1 MDFDPFSE
9 TGYWMQLAC
18 SYQSP
23 GVGQNMWS
31 LNCPWEDGY
40 SSSCLLELPKALF
53 VSCKIVIQLYLYL
66 RESGIYCK
74 NMWDTWHIYI
84 YYIHD
89 IYIYTW
95 HICIYMTYIYIYIH
109 DIYIYNSPHNMWV
122 LFSPIQLWIY
132 PHQTCRYTYPF
143 TIDDILMIWLHFVDD
158 ISMMT
163 CDSRQHHFFPLCR
176 SAPKDINLFFQ
187 DDCKVYLYFIYIY
200 IYCTYIYCTYIYY
213 THIYIIHIYY
223 IYIINIHK
231 YIYIYF
237 TYIYILYIYIHI
249 TSRFTPF
256 FGFAVIVPS
265 FLRTRLNLTMWRS
278 QAG

>member
-84 YYIHD
+84 YIIYIHD

-95 HICIYMTYIYIYIH
+95 HICIYMTYIYTWH
-109 DIYIYNSPHNMWV
+109 IYIYIIAHIICGFYSHPSNCGYIHIKHVDIPIHLRLMIFSWFDSILLMISPWWLV
-122 LFSPIQLWIY
+122 TADSIIFSHFAGVPQKTS
-132 PHQTCRYTYPF
+132 TCFSRMIVKYIFTSYTY
-143 TIDDILMIWLHFVDD
+143 
-158 ISMMT
+158 
-163 CDSRQHHFFPLCR
+163 
-176 SAPKDINLFFQ
+176 
-187 DDCKVYLYFIYIY
+187 IYIVHIY
-200 IYCTYIYCTYIYY
+200 IYCTYIYIYFVHIYILYTY
-213 THIYIIHIYY
+213 IYIIHIYY
-223 IYIINIHK
+223 IYI
-231 YIYIYF
+231 
-237 TYIYILYIYIHI
+237 L
-249 TSRFTPF
+249 
-256 FGFAVIVPS
+256 
-265 FLRTRLNLTMWRS
+265 
-278 QAG
+278 